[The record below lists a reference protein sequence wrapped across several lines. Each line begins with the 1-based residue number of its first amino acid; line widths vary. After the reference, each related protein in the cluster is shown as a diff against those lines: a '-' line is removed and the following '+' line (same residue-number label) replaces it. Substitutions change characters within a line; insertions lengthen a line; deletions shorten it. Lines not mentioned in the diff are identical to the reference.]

1 MKEIREIISAV
12 ELRFNYQE
20 SDWVDLGI
28 NLTTAQERL
37 LGLLL
42 ETDYDDVRLANEVYR
57 TDPGYELY
65 RKDKLTIINNL
76 SNVLCRSQRI
86 SNQNIIAH
94 AHARSLQRLTCMF
107 LMRDMGYSQA
117 AAWYAEI
124 NIKQAMLYDFTSIV
138 SDSARY
144 LARIY
149 STRHYNPKAAMR
161 YSELA
166 ETYLDIQ
173 QQELFVELKYNEIVR
188 LNNQKST
195 IGIRDLSEFSLPF
208 NAAVGESS
216 YLYPLYYGLV
226 SIYRS
231 ELSGQLDEVISFSH
245 FYFQKFEKKKYDHQI
260 AKAIFLNTKVGAH
273 LQLRQYVDAQQ
284 TLELLFTKLRPE
296 SNNWF
301 NAQDLQIRLSLAT
314 QNYTSAHKQLHDLL
328 KNKRYKAQPEEKKD
342 LYQLYAAYINFLVC
356 TDHIPGTKP
365 WSKKKLTTYFRTT
378 TVFDR
383 DTRGVR
389 IAMIIVELLYNILDH
404 DYDAM
409 ERRIYSLKEY
419 CSKYLKKDK
428 ENYRSNCF
436 IKMLLEIPKAL
447 FHPEAA
453 HRKAKR
459 YNQRLVDHPLELAMQ
474 PREVE
479 IIPYEQLW
487 RIILHYLRQPRR
499 QRPNAMDVS
508 QFDM

>member
-1 MKEIREIISAV
+1 MKEIREIISAI
-12 ELRFNYQE
+12 ERRFKYRE
-20 SDWVDLGI
+20 SDWEILKA

-37 LGLLL
+37 LELLL
-42 ETDYDDVRLANEVYR
+42 ETDYDNVKLAHEVYR

-65 RKDKLTIINNL
+65 RKDKLIIIDNL
-76 SNVLCRSQRI
+76 SNVLCRSQR
-86 SNQNIIAH
+86 SSTRSIIAE
-94 AHARSLQRLTCMF
+94 AHARSLQRLNCMF
-107 LMRDMGYSQA
+107 ILRDMGYTSA
-117 AAWYAEI
+117 ATWYAEI
-124 NIKQAMLYDFTSIV
+124 NIKQAMLYDFTSVICE
-138 SDSARY
+138 SARY
-144 LARIY
+144 LARVY
-149 STRHYNPKAAMR
+149 SIRKYNPKEALKYTEIAKI
-161 YSELA
+161 YLA
-166 ETYLDIQ
+166 IQ
-173 QQELFVELKYNEIVR
+173 QEEYDVEILYNEIFR
-188 LNNQKST
+188 LNNQKAAL
-195 IGIRDLSEFSLPF
+195 GIRDLSDF
-208 NAAVGESS
+208 NDQFNKSIGEKS
-216 YLYPLYYGLV
+216 YLYTICHGLV
-226 SIYRS
+226 AIHRA
-231 ELSGQLDEVISFSH
+231 ELAGNHNKVIRLSR
-245 FYFQKFEKKKYDHQI
+245 FYFQQFEKKKYDHQI
-260 AKAIFLNTKVGAH
+260 AKAIFLRSKVGAH
-273 LQLRQYVDAQQ
+273 LELQQYVDAQQ
-284 TLELLFTKLRPE
+284 TLDLLFTKLRPE

-314 QNYTSAHKQLHDLL
+314 QDYTSAHKQLQGLL

-356 TDHIPGTKP
+356 TDHISEVKP
-365 WSKKKLTTYFRTT
+365 WTKKKLTTYFRTT

-459 YNQRLVDHPLELAMQ
+459 YNQRLVDNPLELAMQ

-499 QRPNAMDVS
+499 RRPHAMDLS
-508 QFDM
+508 EFDL

>member
-1 MKEIREIISAV
+1 MKEIREIISAI
-12 ELRFNYQE
+12 EHRLNYRE
-20 SDWVDLGI
+20 SDWEILSQ
-28 NLTTAQERL
+28 NLTSAQETILAL
-37 LGLLL
+37 LR
-42 ETDYDDVRLANEVYR
+42 ETDYDDIMVANEVYR

-65 RKDKLTIINNL
+65 RKDKLKIIDNL

-86 SNQNIIAH
+86 SNQSIIAR

-107 LMRDMGYSQA
+107 LLRDMGYTIA
-117 AAWYAEI
+117 ATWYAEI
-124 NIKQAMLYDFTSIV
+124 NIKQAMLYDFTTIV
-138 SDSARY
+138 CDSARY
-144 LARIY
+144 LARVY
-149 STRHYNPKAAMR
+149 STREFNPKEALR
-161 YSELA
+161 YSEVVDR
-166 ETYLDIQ
+166 YMDIQ
-173 QQELFVELKYNEIVR
+173 KHENFVEKLFNEIA
-188 LNNQKST
+188 LKNNQQAAL
-195 IGIRDLSEFSLPF
+195 GINDLSDFNFSF
-208 NAAVGESS
+208 NSSVGKSS
-216 YLYPLYYGLV
+216 YLYPLYFGLV
-226 SIYRS
+226 SIYRA
-231 ELSGQLDEVISFSH
+231 ELLGQLSEVIKLSQ
-245 FYFQKFEKKKYDHQI
+245 FYFQQFQQKKYDHYI
-260 AKAIFLNTKVGAH
+260 AKGVFLRSKVGAH

-284 TLELLFTKLRPE
+284 TLDLLFTKLRPVDH
-296 SNNWF
+296 NWF

-314 QNYTSAHKQLHDLL
+314 QDYTSAHKHLQSLL

-356 TDHIPGTKP
+356 TDHIPEVKP
-365 WSKKKLTTYFRTT
+365 WTKKKLTTYFRATS
-378 TVFDR
+378 VFDR

-447 FHPEAA
+447 FHPEAV

-459 YNQRLVDHPLELAMQ
+459 YNQRLVDNPLELAMQ

-499 QRPNAMDVS
+499 RRPHAMDVS
-508 QFDM
+508 EFDM

>member
-12 ELRFNYQE
+12 ERRFNYRE
-20 SDWVDLGI
+20 SDWAVLSQ

-37 LGLLL
+37 LGLLR

-65 RKDKLTIINNL
+65 RKDKLIIIDNL
-76 SNVLCRSQRI
+76 SNVLCRSQRS
-86 SNQNIIAH
+86 SNQSIIAR

-107 LMRDMGYSQA
+107 LMRDMGYTLA
-117 AAWYAEI
+117 ATWFAEI

-138 SDSARY
+138 CDTARY
-144 LARIY
+144 LSRVY
-149 STRHYNPKAAMR
+149 STRLYNPKEALR
-161 YSELA
+161 YTDIA
-166 ETYLDIQ
+166 KTYLVIQ
-173 QQELFVELKYNEIVR
+173 SEEYSVEMLYNEIVR
-188 LNNQKST
+188 INNQKT
-195 IGIRDLSEFSLPF
+195 IIGIRDLSDF
-208 NAAVGESS
+208 NQPYIDAVGERS
-216 YLYPLYYGLV
+216 YLYPLCHGLV
-226 SIYRS
+226 SIHRA
-231 ELSGQLDEVISFSH
+231 ELTGQVDHVIALSH
-245 FYFQKFEKKKYDHQI
+245 FYFQQFEKKKYDHQV
-260 AKAIFLNTKVGAH
+260 AKAIFLRSKVGAH
-273 LQLRQYVDAQQ
+273 LQLRHYVDAQQ
-284 TLELLFTKLRPE
+284 TLDLLFTKLRPE

-314 QNYTSAHKQLHDLL
+314 QDYTSAHQHLQSLL

-459 YNQRLVDHPLELAMQ
+459 YNQRLVDNPLELAMQ

-499 QRPNAMDVS
+499 RRPHAMDVS
-508 QFDM
+508 QFDL

>member
-1 MKEIREIISAV
+1 MKEIREIISAI
-12 ELRFNYQE
+12 ERRFNYRE
-20 SDWVDLGI
+20 SDWAVLSE
-28 NLTTAQERL
+28 NLSTAQGRL
-37 LGLLL
+37 LGLLR
-42 ETDYDDVRLANEVYR
+42 ETDYDDIRLANEVYH

-65 RKDKLTIINNL
+65 RKDKLIIIDNL
-76 SNVLCRSQRI
+76 SNVLCRSQRN
-86 SNQNIIAH
+86 SNQSIIAR
-94 AHARSLQRLTCMF
+94 AHARSLQRLHCMF
-107 LMRDMGYSQA
+107 LLRDMGYTHA
-117 AAWYAEI
+117 ATWFAEI
-124 NIKQAMLYDFTSIV
+124 NIKQAILYDFTSMV
-138 SDSARY
+138 FDTARY
-144 LARIY
+144 LARVY
-149 STRHYNPKAAMR
+149 STRHNNPKEA
-161 YSELA
+161 
-166 ETYLDIQ
+166 
-173 QQELFVELKYNEIVR
+173 LKYTDIAKTYMDILQKEHSAEILCNEIFR
-188 LNNQKST
+188 LHSQKT
-195 IGIRDLSEFSLPF
+195 VLGTQDLSDFIEPF
-208 NAAVGESS
+208 NSSVGDKS
-216 YLYPLYYGLV
+216 YIYPLNFGLV
-226 SIYRS
+226 SIHRA
-231 ELSGQLDEVISFSH
+231 ELSSNPDEVIRLAH
-245 FYFQKFEKKKYDHQI
+245 FYYLQFEKKKYDHRV
-260 AKAIFLNTKVGAH
+260 AKSIFLNTKVGAH
-273 LQLRQYVDAQQ
+273 LQLRQHVDAQQ
-284 TLELLFTKLRPE
+284 TLDLLFTKLRPE

-301 NAQDLQIRLSLAT
+301 NTQNLQIRLSLAT
-314 QNYTSAHKQLHDLL
+314 RDYTSAHKHLQRLL

-356 TDHIPGTKP
+356 TDHIPGAKP

-459 YNQRLVDHPLELAMQ
+459 YNKRLVDNPLELAMQ

-499 QRPNAMDVS
+499 RRPHAMDVS

>member
-12 ELRFNYQE
+12 ERRFNYQE

-117 AAWYAEI
+117 ATWYAEI

-144 LARIY
+144 LARVY
-149 STRHYNPKAAMR
+149 STRHYNPKEAMR

-166 ETYLDIQ
+166 EIYLGIQ

-195 IGIRDLSEFSLPF
+195 IGIRDLSEFSQPF

-231 ELSGQLDEVISFSH
+231 ELSGQFDEVISFSH
-245 FYFQKFEKKKYDHQI
+245 FYFQQFEKKKYDHQI
-260 AKAIFLNTKVGAH
+260 AKAIFLRSKVGAH
-273 LQLRQYVDAQQ
+273 LQLRQHVDAQQ
-284 TLELLFTKLRPE
+284 TLDLLFTKLRPE

-314 QNYTSAHKQLHDLL
+314 QDYISAHKHLQSLL
-328 KNKRYKAQPEEKKD
+328 KNKRYNAQPEEKKD
-342 LYQLYAAYINFLVC
+342 FYQLYAAYINFLIC

-365 WSKKKLTTYFRTT
+365 WTKKKLTTYFRTT

-459 YNQRLVDHPLELAMQ
+459 YNQRLVDNPLELAMQ

-499 QRPNAMDVS
+499 RRPNAMDVS